1 VERAFGRLKNEA
13 GLAPLRVRGIER
25 VQLHA
30 DLCILATLAQALA
43 RARIVSQ
50 AA

>member
-1 VERAFGRLKNEA
+1 MKNEWA
-13 GLAPLRVRGIER
+13 LLPLRVRGIER

-30 DLCILATLAQALA
+30 DMTILAKLSCALA
-43 RARIVSQ
+43 RVRTASL

>member
-1 VERAFGRLKNEA
+1 MAL
-13 GLAPLRVRGIER
+13 LPLRVRGLER

-30 DLCILATLAQALA
+30 DLTILTKLSMAMVRA
-43 RARIVSQ
+43 RAMPI